1 MIDIYTDGAC
11 KSGVGGWAALIFE
24 TSGHRDMSG
33 KLEDTTSNR
42 MELSAA
48 IHSLESLPTG
58 SEVTIFSDS
67 EYLVKTMTQ
76 GWKRNTNL
84 DLWEN
89 LDSLNIAHKVT
100 WQWVKGHANIPGNEY
115 VNQLAGFKAGVTKAR
130 PNIDRFFKI
139 LDNTGTP
146 TLTHVDQ
153 QGSVEMVDVGWKPVS
168 DREAIAQGCILM
180 KPETINLISENLI
193 KKGDV
198 LTIAQIAGIMGGKRT
213 AELIPLCHPLPL
225 NKLDVELELDLANN
239 RVKISALARTSG
251 KTGVEMEALTAV
263 SIAALTIYDMC
274 KGVDRWMTIEDIGLV
289 SKSGGLSGDLQRED
303 L

>member
-89 LDSLNIAHKVT
+89 LDSLNIAHKVN

-115 VNQLAGFKAGVTKAR
+115 VNQLAGFEAGVTKAR
-130 PNIDRFFKI
+130 PNIDRFFKT
-139 LDNTGTP
+139 LDNPGTP

-168 DREAIAQGCILM
+168 DREAVAQGCILM

>member
-89 LDSLNIAHKVT
+89 LDSLNIAHKVN

-115 VNQLAGFKAGVTKAR
+115 VNQLAGFEAGVTKAK
-130 PNIDRFFKI
+130 PNIDRFFKT
-139 LDNTGTP
+139 LDNTATP

>member
-89 LDSLNIAHKVT
+89 LDSLNIAHKVN
-100 WQWVKGHANIPGNEY
+100 WQWVKGHAGHIDNERADA
-115 VNQLAGFKAGVTKAR
+115 LANRG
-130 PNIDRFFKI
+130 
-139 LDNTGTP
+139 
-146 TLTHVDQ
+146 
-153 QGSVEMVDVGWKPVS
+153 
-168 DREAIAQGCILM
+168 
-180 KPETINLISENLI
+180 
-193 KKGDV
+193 
-198 LTIAQIAGIMGGKRT
+198 
-213 AELIPLCHPLPL
+213 
-225 NKLDVELELDLANN
+225 LELKL
-239 RVKISALARTSG
+239 
-251 KTGVEMEALTAV
+251 
-263 SIAALTIYDMC
+263 
-274 KGVDRWMTIEDIGLV
+274 
-289 SKSGGLSGDLQRED
+289 RE

>member
-89 LDSLNIAHKVT
+89 LDSLNIAHKVN

-115 VNQLAGFKAGVTKAR
+115 VNQLAGFEAGVTKAK
-130 PNIDRFFKI
+130 PNIDRFFKT

>member
-89 LDSLNIAHKVT
+89 LDSLNIAHKVN

-115 VNQLAGFKAGVTKAR
+115 VNQLAGFEAGVTKAK
-130 PNIDRFFKI
+130 PNIDRFFKT
-139 LDNTGTP
+139 LDNTATP

-289 SKSGGLSGDLQRED
+289 SKSGGLGGDIQRED

>member
-24 TSGHRDMSG
+24 TAGHRDMSG

-89 LDSLNIAHKVT
+89 LDSLNIAHKVN

-115 VNQLAGFKAGVTKAR
+115 VNQLAGFEAGVTKAR
-130 PNIDRFFKI
+130 PNIDRFFKT

-146 TLTHVDQ
+146 ILTHVDQ

-289 SKSGGLSGDLQRED
+289 SKSGGLSGDIQRED

>member
-89 LDSLNIAHKVT
+89 LDSLNIAHKVN

-115 VNQLAGFKAGVTKAR
+115 VNQLAGFEAGVTKAR
-130 PNIDRFFKI
+130 PNIDRFFKT

-225 NKLDVELELDLANN
+225 NKLDVELELDLANY

-274 KGVDRWMTIEDIGLV
+274 KGVDRWMTIEHLGLV
-289 SKSGGLSGDLQRED
+289 CKSGGLSGDIQRED

>member
-89 LDSLNIAHKVT
+89 LDSLNIAHKVN

-115 VNQLAGFKAGVTKAR
+115 VNQLAGFEAGVTKAR
-130 PNIDRFFKI
+130 PNIDRFFKT

-146 TLTHVDQ
+146 TLTHIDQ

-289 SKSGGLSGDLQRED
+289 SKSGGLSGDIQRKD

>member
-89 LDSLNIAHKVT
+89 LDSLNIAHKVN

-115 VNQLAGFKAGVTKAR
+115 VNQLAGFEAGVTKAR
-130 PNIDRFFKI
+130 PNIDRFFKT

-274 KGVDRWMTIEDIGLV
+274 KGVDRWMTIQDISLV
-289 SKSGGLSGDLQRED
+289 SKSGGLSGDIQRKD

>member
-89 LDSLNIAHKVT
+89 LDSLNIAHKVN

-115 VNQLAGFKAGVTKAR
+115 VNQLAGFEAGVTKAR
-130 PNIDRFFKI
+130 PNIDRFFKT

-146 TLTHVDQ
+146 ILTHVDQ

-289 SKSGGLSGDLQRED
+289 SKSGGLSGDIQRKD

>member
-1 MIDIYTDGAC
+1 M
-11 KSGVGGWAALIFE
+11 
-24 TSGHRDMSG
+24 
-33 KLEDTTSNR
+33 
-42 MELSAA
+42 
-48 IHSLESLPTG
+48 
-58 SEVTIFSDS
+58 
-67 EYLVKTMTQ
+67 
-76 GWKRNTNL
+76 
-84 DLWEN
+84 
-89 LDSLNIAHKVT
+89 
-100 WQWVKGHANIPGNEY
+100 
-115 VNQLAGFKAGVTKAR
+115 
-130 PNIDRFFKI
+130 

-239 RVKISALARTSG
+239 RVMISALARTSG

-289 SKSGGLSGDLQRED
+289 SKSGGLSGDIQRED